1 MTRQDTHL
9 SALQNAPLL
18 LDILAKHARQQGA
31 ATAFVFIG
39 KDGTET
45 TMSFAELFAA
55 SNKFGHWLSTL
66 AAPGDRVILALDS
79 GPDYVCSF
87 LGALAAGIIAIP
99 LFPPESA
106 RTHHMVRLRT
116 VIADADPA
124 CILTE
129 RDAANDWGDLTEV
142 PVLAAADCPDDD
154 TSFVPTAVAADDLAF
169 LQYTSGSTSAPKG
182 VMVSHGNIIANTH
195 DIMKSIALTADDVC
209 VSWLPIYHDMG
220 LIATVLTPIVMG
232 MKTVNMSPKRFLM
245 RPERWLQALSDHRG
259 TMTGAPDFAY
269 RLCTEVIRDK
279 TIETLDLSHLQVAF
293 SGSEPV
299 RAQTLDRF
307 AYRFAP
313 AGLARETL
321 LPSYG
326 LAEATLGVSV
336 CARGTAPTTCTLPDS
351 DAAHVDCGIPMPTSE
366 VRIGGPDFAFDNRSD
381 IGEVY
386 VSSPSVTL
394 GYWGKPNATAQTFR
408 TIDGQRWLRTGDLGF
423 LSDGHIVITGRAK
436 DLIIL
441 DGQNLFP
448 QDIEIHV
455 EETQPHARNGRVA
468 AYPTQSSEGEGFG
481 IALELTGAD
490 VNAQDLGQ
498 VTVDMAGN
506 LAQTFGRAP
515 TEILLINPRSLPRTS
530 SGKLQRGQAAQIS
543 LKQPEIIV
551 HRYDGTRTEATR
563 PLTEM
568 ETKLATLWEG
578 LLSKPVTDPSAHFFI
593 QGGSSVQASRLVAMI
608 EAQFQVSLS
617 LGTVFAAPTLA
628 QMATHIA
635 EAAPASTL
643 PVARPQGPLRLSG
656 LSSYFWLLDG
666 FGVGGLT
673 HVAGGL
679 RFSGGVDVARLAAAL
694 AQVVAR
700 QEALRLRFVP
710 LADGGLAATARS
722 PEEGFAG
729 LRQMDFAAMPAQ
741 VAAARLDHFS
751 AQDAGDALDLQDGPG
766 WRATL
771 VHLPGDEQVLLLT
784 LHHIMCDGWS
794 MGVLQA
800 DLLAALAG
808 QLDPTPLAPSYL
820 DVQHWQAALAE
831 ADAGSDD
838 LGWWQDRLGHAGP
851 PPLELPT
858 DRPRPAQRSWRGGRV
873 TLDIPAPLADRLRLL
888 ATAQGATLQQVLMA
902 GWAALLHRLSGAEDL
917 CIGLPVAGRDRAVQQ
932 QMVGLFVNT
941 LPLPVH
947 PDPQAGFAALLDQ
960 LRDSA
965 GHALQHQNVA
975 LDALTRALRGDEA
988 QAARPLFDV
997 VHAHQPGG
1005 FAPVT
1010 LPGGQT
1016 VTPFARATGAQQFD
1030 LALETVEAASGPIS
1044 TALGYDADLFLEDTA
1059 TRWLQAYRDLLDAA
1073 AADPAQPLDLLPL
1086 MPPAA
1091 QAQLTAPW
1099 PDSQVQATV
1108 LVPAQIAAQ
1117 DPARTAIVFAGTETS
1132 YGQLNA
1138 QANQVAQAL
1147 LARGIAREDRI
1158 AICLPRGPAAIAACL
1173 GVLRAGGAF
1182 VPLDPGHPADRRAHI
1197 ITDCGAALVIGEGP
1211 AERPALTSAEIAQAS
1226 QTPPD
1231 LTLHP
1236 DQLAYVIYT
1245 SGSTGTPKGV
1255 AVSHGP
1261 LAMHVASTAAA
1272 YEMGPAC
1279 RELHMLSLAFDGAH
1293 ERWMVPFWLGGAIV
1307 LRPDTLWSG
1316 QDALDVMA
1324 AQQVTNAGFPTA
1336 LLQQVAEAAQGQT
1349 PPPVQM
1355 YSFGGEAMPGA
1366 GYDLARQT
1374 LRPDLMIN
1382 GYGPTECVISPM
1394 IWKGRAGD
1402 SCATP
1407 HLPIGRPVGARRAYV
1422 LDDRLRPV
1430 LPGMPGTLYLS
1441 GGLARGYLGRPG
1453 QTAAAFLPDPFG
1465 APGDRMYCTG
1475 DRVRQRP
1482 DGVIDY
1488 LGRADRQIKLR
1499 GYRIEPGEIE
1509 ARLGACEEVARAH
1522 VAKVDTDTGPLLAGW
1537 ITPAQGAHPD
1547 ETTLQNHLRRDL
1559 PGYMIPAQIEIIN
1572 SFPQTPNGK
1581 TDTAALKLT
1590 ERNSPQTTTETLTPT
1605 ETKIATIWENIT
1617 QQKPNKNTN
1626 FFNQNNDSIKAMQM
1640 VTRMRQAGFDISLR
1654 QFFAVQTLEGIAAHA
1669 TPLAQSS
1676 VQTPTGPAALTP
1688 IQKWFLHR
1696 DDPTPDHWNQ
1706 YVCVTPGT
1714 DITADQMTEAL
1725 QALTQAH
1732 DVFRTAFRQGA
1743 DGWRAIIL
1751 PDATPV
1757 RLVTCHAAD
1766 LDTYLARAQKSLS
1779 LQNGD
1784 LFRAIWSMGETPELY
1799 LIAHH
1804 MIVDGVSW
1812 RVILDDLEQHVSGQ
1826 PLMRGGAPARWA
1838 AELDALAVPE
1848 TQTATWAAQQAQIR
1862 DLPVD
1867 NPQGDNTAAKICH
1880 YRHAFDPAMTSAAIS
1895 AGRPYKIDLQS
1906 LMLTA
1911 LAQVLW
1917 TWTGERE
1924 NVVALET
1931 HGRMGRLPAPDRA
1944 IGWFT
1949 AVVPVTL
1956 SAGAAADCLCKT
1968 KDTLAE
1974 AAQNA
1979 SQYNNWRHA
1988 TGATG
1993 PKIAFN
1999 HLGRNGE
2006 TGAKLQMD
2014 MRRSGLSTGP
2024 NSPVEPEITLLSY
2037 ITDDQL
2043 HIDWEYAGARI
2054 TDETITRLARH
2065 FTDALANLID
2075 HCRNARPRATP
2086 SDYPLAPLTQ
2096 VALDRID
2103 PLSRGIADL
2112 YPVTPLQAGMLF
2124 HADLNPGHGAYVN
2137 QMRMTLEGLTAAQL
2151 QAAWV
2156 STCARHDMFRT
2167 GFAMAGA
2174 AGEPLQMLY
2183 DTAAPDIRIITGAE
2197 PDIHAAMQSDRAK
2210 GFDLTRPPL
2219 SRLTIVETGPQ
2230 RLCLI
2235 WTCHHLL
2242 TDGWSLGT
2250 FLSEV
2255 LQIAQDPQAT
2265 LAQALPFKTHV
2276 SALEERP
2283 FDQNYW
2289 AHQLAELESPTRLA
2303 DAFTVPGAAPAE
2315 RTTSLPD
2322 QLAEAL
2328 TSRANALGVTLNT
2341 CFQAALAL
2349 TMRRYQ
2355 RDKTVC
2361 FGMTTSGRN
2370 HIATDQPAV
2379 GLYISTL
2386 PVICD
2391 LDDQPVDDWLRQIQ
2405 QRSLELLDH
2414 EGDALTA
2421 IAAQAPQRGG
2431 ELFDTLLA
2439 FENYPLDMALKNA
2452 PFDQPVTIKDYT
2464 LEEQTN
2470 FPLAVAVLPHDGLTL
2485 RLNSGADAFGADG
2498 LKVIETTLIQA
2509 LTSLA
2514 TSEYNTIS
2522 DLRRALGTDLQ
2533 LSDLPV
2539 APTGTLTERFAQ
2551 IVTQYPDHYALRYGE
2566 TRLTYQEL
2574 DHWSNALAHRIIGQT
2589 GKTSTRI
2596 GLACD
2601 RSINLVIGILA
2612 ILKAGAAYVPL
2623 DPANPADRLRYIA
2636 DDAELSFVVTD
2647 QHLPSEFGGIISFDG
2662 LKPCTQPPQTPPGQ
2676 AAYVIYTS
2684 GSTGKPKGVEVTH
2697 TNVLHLLE
2705 RTRFGF
2711 DASDI
2716 WTFFHAYSFDFSVWE
2731 IFGALLSGGELVIVP
2746 YLTSRDP
2753 QAIAALLRDT
2763 KVTVF
2768 GLTPTAFH
2776 HTLPELLRSPSSDY
2790 RLRHLRLGAEML
2802 ELSSL
2807 APVWDH
2813 FDGLTVHHTY
2823 GPTETTVFVTHHI
2836 VTPDDMQHHKK
2847 APLGQPTSGVALYL
2861 LDDLMQ
2867 PVPDGVPGEV
2877 HIAGPAVTNGY
2888 LNRAELNAKVFPEWN
2903 GQRVYKTGDLARRG
2917 AHGRLEFIGRADQ
2930 QIKLRGYRIELGEV
2944 ETVLRSLPGV
2954 TDAAVIQH
2962 SADGQS
2968 DLAGYY
2974 AGQPE
2979 DDLRAALGQMLPAH
2993 MVPRW
2998 LTQVTKLPIT
3008 PNGKLDRR
3016 ALPRPAYEH
3025 RSGPALQT
3033 ETEQKLAAMWQELL
3047 GTGEIF
3053 ADDDFFARGGH
3064 SLLVTRLRTRIEQ
3077 EWGQSIPLKTFF
3089 DLRQLAQIAAY
3100 LDASGQPADSFD
3112 DLTALLDELEN

>member
-1 MTRQDTHL
+1 MNDPRID
-9 SALQNAPLL
+9 
-18 LDILAKHARQQGA
+18 LAKR
-31 ATAFVFIG
+31 
-39 KDGTET
+39 
-45 TMSFAELFAA
+45 
-55 SNKFGHWLSTL
+55 
-66 AAPGDRVILALDS
+66 ILALPADKRRT
-79 GPDYVCSF
+79 F
-87 LGALAAGIIAIP
+87 LAALTQSG
-99 LFPPESA
+99 
-106 RTHHMVRLRT
+106 RT
-116 VIADADPA
+116 VSE
-124 CILTE
+124 L
-129 RDAANDWGDLTEV
+129 
-142 PVLAAADCPDDD
+142 PV
-154 TSFVPTAVAADDLAF
+154 
-169 LQYTSGSTSAPKG
+169 
-182 VMVSHGNIIANTH
+182 
-195 DIMKSIALTADDVC
+195 
-209 VSWLPIYHDMG
+209 
-220 LIATVLTPIVMG
+220 
-232 MKTVNMSPKRFLM
+232 
-245 RPERWLQALSDHRG
+245 
-259 TMTGAPDFAY
+259 
-269 RLCTEVIRDK
+269 
-279 TIETLDLSHLQVAF
+279 
-293 SGSEPV
+293 
-299 RAQTLDRF
+299 
-307 AYRFAP
+307 
-313 AGLARETL
+313 
-321 LPSYG
+321 
-326 LAEATLGVSV
+326 
-336 CARGTAPTTCTLPDS
+336 
-351 DAAHVDCGIPMPTSE
+351 
-366 VRIGGPDFAFDNRSD
+366 
-381 IGEVY
+381 
-386 VSSPSVTL
+386 
-394 GYWGKPNATAQTFR
+394 
-408 TIDGQRWLRTGDLGF
+408 
-423 LSDGHIVITGRAK
+423 
-436 DLIIL
+436 
-441 DGQNLFP
+441 
-448 QDIEIHV
+448 
-455 EETQPHARNGRVA
+455 
-468 AYPTQSSEGEGFG
+468 
-481 IALELTGAD
+481 
-490 VNAQDLGQ
+490 
-498 VTVDMAGN
+498 
-506 LAQTFGRAP
+506 
-515 TEILLINPRSLPRTS
+515 
-530 SGKLQRGQAAQIS
+530 
-543 LKQPEIIV
+543 
-551 HRYDGTRTEATR
+551 
-563 PLTEM
+563 
-568 ETKLATLWEG
+568 
-578 LLSKPVTDPSAHFFI
+578 PVTDRS
-593 QGGSSVQASRLVAMI
+593 
-608 EAQFQVSLS
+608 
-617 LGTVFAAPTLA
+617 
-628 QMATHIA
+628 
-635 EAAPASTL
+635 
-643 PVARPQGPLRLSG
+643 GPLRLSG

-1626 FFNQNNDSIKAMQM
+1626 FFNQNNDSIKAMRL
-1640 VTRMRQAGFDISLR
+1640 VDALRKAFPDRQ
-1654 QFFAVQTLEGIAAHA
+1654 
-1669 TPLAQSS
+1669 
-1676 VQTPTGPAALTP
+1676 LTVADM
-1688 IQKWFLHR
+1688 FN
-1696 DDPTPDHWNQ
+1696 DPTPA
-1706 YVCVTPGT
+1706 G
-1714 DITADQMTEAL
+1714 
-1725 QALTQAH
+1725 
-1732 DVFRTAFRQGA
+1732 
-1743 DGWRAIIL
+1743 
-1751 PDATPV
+1751 
-1757 RLVTCHAAD
+1757 
-1766 LDTYLARAQKSLS
+1766 LARCLEQDDHGSLS
-1779 LQNGD
+1779 VVNLHNG
-1784 LFRAIWSMGETPELY
+1784 S
-1799 LIAHH
+1799 
-1804 MIVDGVSW
+1804 
-1812 RVILDDLEQHVSGQ
+1812 
-1826 PLMRGGAPARWA
+1826 GGAPVF
-1838 AELDALAVPE
+1838 LFPGLMV
-1848 TQTATWAAQQAQIR
+1848 
-1862 DLPVD
+1862 
-1867 NPQGDNTAAKICH
+1867 NT
-1880 YRHAFDPAMTSAAIS
+1880 R
-1895 AGRPYKIDLQS
+1895 
-1906 LMLTA
+1906 
-1911 LAQVLW
+1911 
-1917 TWTGERE
+1917 
-1924 NVVALET
+1924 
-1931 HGRMGRLPAPDRA
+1931 
-1944 IGWFT
+1944 
-1949 AVVPVTL
+1949 
-1956 SAGAAADCLCKT
+1956 
-1968 KDTLAE
+1968 
-1974 AAQNA
+1974 
-1979 SQYNNWRHA
+1979 
-1988 TGATG
+1988 
-1993 PKIAFN
+1993 
-1999 HLGRNGE
+1999 
-2006 TGAKLQMD
+2006 
-2014 MRRSGLSTGP
+2014 
-2024 NSPVEPEITLLSY
+2024 
-2037 ITDDQL
+2037 
-2043 HIDWEYAGARI
+2043 EYAP
-2054 TDETITRLARH
+2054 LARH
-2065 FTDALANLID
+2065 LQTNGQGDHPITGFVCYSLNENRRNGLSIKTLAADYAQYIKDNAQGPCSFLGWSWGGVLAYETAQLLQSDID
-2075 HCRNARPRATP
+2075 LNF
-2086 SDYPLAPLTQ
+2086 
-2096 VALDRID
+2096 V
-2103 PLSRGIADL
+2103 
-2112 YPVTPLQAGMLF
+2112 GMLDVCNLDVNF
-2124 HADLNPGHGAYVN
+2124 ATKTLVEIKPVQEKALTKLVADWMPRTKLRPKWEALFRKMDADVYRQFLRFV
-2137 QMRMTLEGLTAAQL
+2137 QATAGQL
-2151 QAAWV
+2151 
-2156 STCARHDMFRT
+2156 
-2167 GFAMAGA
+2167 
-2174 AGEPLQMLY
+2174 P
-2183 DTAAPDIRIITGAE
+2183 
-2197 PDIHAAMQSDRAK
+2197 
-2210 GFDLTRPPL
+2210 
-2219 SRLTIVETGPQ
+2219 
-2230 RLCLI
+2230 
-2235 WTCHHLL
+2235 
-2242 TDGWSLGT
+2242 TDGPGIGSKEYELWT
-2250 FLSEV
+2250 FLDNTLIYRKHQTQPADIPIHV
-2255 LQIAQDPQAT
+2255 WQAED
-2265 LAQALPFKTHV
+2265 
-2276 SALEERP
+2276 SIRR
-2283 FDQNYW
+2283 
-2289 AHQLAELESPTRLA
+2289 QLSLVDWTRYSNR
-2303 DAFTVPGAAPAE
+2303 VE
-2315 RTTSLPD
+2315 RTVVIPD
-2322 QLAEAL
+2322 
-2328 TSRANALGVTLNT
+2328 
-2341 CFQAALAL
+2341 
-2349 TMRRYQ
+2349 
-2355 RDKTVC
+2355 
-2361 FGMTTSGRN
+2361 
-2370 HIATDQPAV
+2370 
-2379 GLYISTL
+2379 
-2386 PVICD
+2386 
-2391 LDDQPVDDWLRQIQ
+2391 
-2405 QRSLELLDH
+2405 
-2414 EGDALTA
+2414 
-2421 IAAQAPQRGG
+2421 
-2431 ELFDTLLA
+2431 
-2439 FENYPLDMALKNA
+2439 
-2452 PFDQPVTIKDYT
+2452 
-2464 LEEQTN
+2464 
-2470 FPLAVAVLPHDGLTL
+2470 
-2485 RLNSGADAFGADG
+2485 
-2498 LKVIETTLIQA
+2498 
-2509 LTSLA
+2509 
-2514 TSEYNTIS
+2514 
-2522 DLRRALGTDLQ
+2522 
-2533 LSDLPV
+2533 
-2539 APTGTLTERFAQ
+2539 
-2551 IVTQYPDHYALRYGE
+2551 
-2566 TRLTYQEL
+2566 
-2574 DHWSNALAHRIIGQT
+2574 
-2589 GKTSTRI
+2589 
-2596 GLACD
+2596 
-2601 RSINLVIGILA
+2601 
-2612 ILKAGAAYVPL
+2612 
-2623 DPANPADRLRYIA
+2623 
-2636 DDAELSFVVTD
+2636 
-2647 QHLPSEFGGIISFDG
+2647 
-2662 LKPCTQPPQTPPGQ
+2662 
-2676 AAYVIYTS
+2676 
-2684 GSTGKPKGVEVTH
+2684 VTH
-2697 TNVLHLLE
+2697 
-2705 RTRFGF
+2705 R
-2711 DASDI
+2711 
-2716 WTFFHAYSFDFSVWE
+2716 E
-2731 IFGALLSGGELVIVP
+2731 IVDS
-2746 YLTSRDP
+2746 
-2753 QAIAALLRDT
+2753 
-2763 KVTVF
+2763 
-2768 GLTPTAFH
+2768 TAFH
-2776 HTLPELLRSPSSDY
+2776 
-2790 RLRHLRLGAEML
+2790 
-2802 ELSSL
+2802 
-2807 APVWDH
+2807 
-2813 FDGLTVHHTY
+2813 
-2823 GPTETTVFVTHHI
+2823 
-2836 VTPDDMQHHKK
+2836 
-2847 APLGQPTSGVALYL
+2847 
-2861 LDDLMQ
+2861 
-2867 PVPDGVPGEV
+2867 
-2877 HIAGPAVTNGY
+2877 
-2888 LNRAELNAKVFPEWN
+2888 
-2903 GQRVYKTGDLARRG
+2903 
-2917 AHGRLEFIGRADQ
+2917 
-2930 QIKLRGYRIELGEV
+2930 
-2944 ETVLRSLPGV
+2944 
-2954 TDAAVIQH
+2954 
-2962 SADGQS
+2962 QS
-2968 DLAGYY
+2968 
-2974 AGQPE
+2974 
-2979 DDLRAALGQMLPAH
+2979 
-2993 MVPRW
+2993 
-2998 LTQVTKLPIT
+2998 
-3008 PNGKLDRR
+3008 
-3016 ALPRPAYEH
+3016 
-3025 RSGPALQT
+3025 
-3033 ETEQKLAAMWQELL
+3033 
-3047 GTGEIF
+3047 F
-3053 ADDDFFARGGH
+3053 AD
-3064 SLLVTRLRTRIEQ
+3064 SL
-3077 EWGQSIPLKTFF
+3077 
-3089 DLRQLAQIAAY
+3089 
-3100 LDASGQPADSFD
+3100 SGLWKEKDHA
-3112 DLTALLDELEN
+3112 